1 MGKNSAIPKNLY
13 TYLYDF
19 ECLKILKENVF
30 DTYFFPSSV
39 PIHHSIAFE
48 ATKNYTFFDIL
59 AKCALYW
66 WIQVPEI
73 KSRNTTWVKRFF
85 ILAFSIFDKFLKNSA
100 HTFSTSKN
108 HQISPIIVKI
118 FSKVALKL
126 SFLHETSKFKSKIR
140 VFWYSTQIHHYCY
153 VHTTSHKVIHS
164 HQISLYLALASSNEI
179 SFI

>member
-48 ATKNYTFFDIL
+48 AIKNYTFFDIL

-85 ILAFSIFDKFLKNSA
+85 ILAFSIFDKFFKKFCSYLLHLK
-100 HTFSTSKN
+100 K
-108 HQISPIIVKI
+108 
-118 FSKVALKL
+118 
-126 SFLHETSKFKSKIR
+126 
-140 VFWYSTQIHHYCY
+140 
-153 VHTTSHKVIHS
+153 
-164 HQISLYLALASSNEI
+164 SSNMPNNCKNILQSCVEI
-179 SFI
+179 IIPPWNIQIQVQNESFQV